1 LRGFANT
8 CKAKEKKA
16 KTLLIQQTIEKENK
30 TKSTQKHNI
39 Q

>member
-8 CKAKEKKA
+8 CKAKEKKT
-16 KTLLIQQTIEKENK
+16 KTLLIQQTIEEENK
-30 TKSTQKHNI
+30 TKTRQKHNI